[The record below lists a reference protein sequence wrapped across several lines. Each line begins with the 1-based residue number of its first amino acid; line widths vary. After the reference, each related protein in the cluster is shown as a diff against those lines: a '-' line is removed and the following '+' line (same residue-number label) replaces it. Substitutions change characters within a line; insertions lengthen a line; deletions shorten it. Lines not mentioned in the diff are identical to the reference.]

1 MYYVYI
7 MTNKTNSVVYVGVTN
22 DLQRRVNEHK
32 NGDIPG
38 FTQRY
43 HLHKLVYFEHYS
55 NADEAISRE
64 KQIKGYSRTKKN
76 ELISKQNPQLGDL
89 SENLIKKRN

>member
-55 NADEAISRE
+55 NVDEAISRE